1 MVRTARL
8 CSLVLLVIVVVA
20 ALAAAAGAATTDG
33 TGGVVVQAKPS
44 PTPSPTSPASLA
56 VLATDAS
63 PWLHLEPNS
72 LQRSPIYLGSTPREL
87 ALGLAPVD
95 GGVAKLPATLK
106 ALGELQLK
114 GIRQSLIAKKVI
126 TSKQT
131 LTVEV
136 WPIRDD
142 RGRLTWTFAR
152 WRTAASDPWRW
163 LRTAAIQNTDPNTFV
178 PETLDP
184 AVPADFTD
192 IFGAPDDYGWNVE
205 PAFSNCI
212 WVERAADPALARCWE
227 AWLPSAQAAAYAQR
241 DDLASRVALVV
252 PPPARLNGAPITYTV
267 AATDTKTTWPGSIT
281 WTPEPSVPGPAAG
294 SAVIT
299 SWPADFDAAYRAD
312 LLAMDGEAPAVF
324 PISGRTVTFTNKN
337 NALPDNQLPDV
348 FSYLEER
355 YAQLGL
361 DTWRQSF
368 TWRGMPQT
376 NLVAVIP
383 GANARL
389 APLLVADHVDTALD
403 EDLALKGIYLAVPG
417 ADDNASATAAL
428 LRAAEVLRAR
438 QPERPIWLVHFTG
451 EEFPADDLGARA
463 LVSKLLGDE
472 QDIAGLVLLDMIG
485 FAGVGQTQFQ
495 INPGPHAASLDMA
508 AVTLDAQADVAPQ
521 LTPLLEPR
529 YSERSYLYNTDGI
542 ILSENGYPVVLINEH
557 LNYFTRLMR
566 AAYHD
571 TGDTSDKI
579 NFPFAVSLTK
589 VAIETTARL
598 SGVQ

>member
-1 MVRTARL
+1 M
-8 CSLVLLVIVVVA
+8 
-20 ALAAAAGAATTDG
+20 
-33 TGGVVVQAKPS
+33 
-44 PTPSPTSPASLA
+44 
-56 VLATDAS
+56 
-63 PWLHLEPNS
+63 
-72 LQRSPIYLGSTPREL
+72 
-87 ALGLAPVD
+87 
-95 GGVAKLPATLK
+95 
-106 ALGELQLK
+106 
-114 GIRQSLIAKKVI
+114 
-126 TSKQT
+126 
-131 LTVEV
+131 
-136 WPIRDD
+136 
-142 RGRLTWTFAR
+142 
-152 WRTAASDPWRW
+152 
-163 LRTAAIQNTDPNTFV
+163 
-178 PETLDP
+178 
-184 AVPADFTD
+184 
-192 IFGAPDDYGWNVE
+192 E

-241 DDLASRVALVV
+241 ADLASRLALKV

-299 SWPADFDAAYRAD
+299 SWPVGFDAAYRAD

-383 GANARL
+383 GTNSRL

-428 LRAAEVLRAR
+428 LRAAEVLRTR

-472 QDIAGLVLLDMIG
+472 QDIAGMVLLDMIG

-495 INPGPHAASLDMA
+495 INPGPHAASLNMA
-508 AVTLDAQADVAPQ
+508 SVMLDAQADVAPQ

-529 YSERSYLYNTDGI
+529 YSDRSYLYNTDGI

-557 LNYFTRLMR
+557 INYYTRLMR

-571 TGDTSDKI
+571 MGDTSDKI

-598 SGVQ
+598 SGVR